1 MKIALIGPA
10 YPYRG
15 GIAHHSNMLYS
26 YLRKHG
32 HEVDVITFSR
42 QYPKMLYPGAFQEE
56 QEGPG
61 RVKIPSKRL
70 IDSMNA
76 LNWVRVGRQLRKN
89 EYDLHIFKFWLP
101 LFGLTFGTIARLVRR
116 KGRKSVL
123 VIVDNLIP
131 HERRPGDEQLTN
143 FFFRYV
149 DMAITQSTVVRQQLK
164 GLYPQIPQRML
175 PHPTYE
181 NFGERLPT
189 AEVRRKLG
197 IEASKVILF
206 FGFVRKYKGLDSLL
220 AAMPAIL
227 RRVPDVHLLV
237 VGEFFEDPEPY
248 MEQIRSG
255 GIEHAVT
262 VHNRYVPNEE
272 VAEWFSA
279 ADALVL
285 PYHSATN
292 SGIVQIGYNFAT
304 PAIVTDVG
312 SLSEVVI
319 DGRTGFVLKEADPES
334 LAGAVARIYEGETIA
349 RFSEN
354 IKVERVK
361 YSWDAFVEGIEQL
374 TADVQGGTAPVA
386 RPAR

>member
-1 MKIALIGPA
+1 
-10 YPYRG
+10 
-15 GIAHHSNMLYS
+15 
-26 YLRKHG
+26 
-32 HEVDVITFSR
+32 
-42 QYPKMLYPGAFQEE
+42 
-56 QEGPG
+56 
-61 RVKIPSKRL
+61 
-70 IDSMNA
+70 
-76 LNWVRVGRQLRKN
+76 
-89 EYDLHIFKFWLP
+89 
-101 LFGLTFGTIARLVRR
+101 
-116 KGRKSVL
+116 
-123 VIVDNLIP
+123 
-131 HERRPGDEQLTN
+131 
-143 FFFRYV
+143 
-149 DMAITQSTVVRQQLK
+149 VVRQQLK